1 MGAPDYLDGSM
12 MGDYGFDPL
21 RLARNTQQ
29 LPYYREAELMNGRY
43 AMLACAGILL
53 TELGGLPLFTE
64 AGEKA
69 LESSPFDLKTLVFI
83 QVPFMA
89 WFEYKRWDSWQ
100 RTGDISVNG
109 VALGPPQLPVGP
121 QPAGGAQERPPGH
134 GGLPRVLLA
143 GGVPG
148 EGAHRVP
155 DGPHGGPG
163 APERVHLQGGAR
175 GPRRGHGRQHRPLRH
190 RGLQEPRGPGGGQVG
205 RPAPAALLL
214 HREER
219 LGCSIN

>member
-1 MGAPDYLDGSM
+1 M
-12 MGDYGFDPL
+12 
-21 RLARNTQQ
+21 
-29 LPYYREAELMNGRY
+29 
-43 AMLACAGILL
+43 
-53 TELGGLPLFTE
+53 
-64 AGEKA
+64 GEKA

-109 VALGPPQLPVGP
+109 YEPWDPLNYRSDRNRLAELKNGRLAMVGFLGFCSQVACRGKGPI
-121 QPAGGAQERPPGH
+121 
-134 GGLPRVLLA
+134 
-143 GGVPG
+143 
-148 EGAHRVP
+148 VP

-190 RGLQEPRGPGGGQVG
+190 RGLQEPRGPGG
-205 RPAPAALLL
+205 R
-214 HREER
+214 
-219 LGCSIN
+219 

>member
-1 MGAPDYLDGSM
+1 M

-109 VALGPPQLPVGP
+109 YEPWDPLNYRSDRNRLAELKNGRLAMVGFLGFCSQVACRGEGPIACLRDHMSDPAHNNVYTSKVGP
-121 QPAGGAQERPPGH
+121 EVLVAVMAVNIAPFVVEAYKNLGDPEEDNWADPLPPLYSSTGKN
-134 GGLPRVLLA
+134 
-143 GGVPG
+143 
-148 EGAHRVP
+148 
-155 DGPHGGPG
+155 D
-163 APERVHLQGGAR
+163 
-175 GPRRGHGRQHRPLRH
+175 
-190 RGLQEPRGPGGGQVG
+190 
-205 RPAPAALLL
+205 
-214 HREER
+214 
-219 LGCSIN
+219 